1 MPYIL
6 GKLGRHKEAKAIIEY
21 MSAEAR
27 GIEPVLLAMA
37 HMGVG
42 DTDKALDAIDAGLNA
57 NPYLTGQYIRTQF
70 EFEVLKEHPRFREQ
84 LRKLEEMER
93 V

>member
-6 GKLGRHKEAKAIIEY
+6 GKLGRHKEAKAIIKS
-21 MSAEAR
+21 MTSRAEN
-27 GIEPVLLAMA
+27 IEPITFATA

-42 DTDKALDAIDAGLNA
+42 DTDKALDAIDAGLKV
-57 NPYLTGQYIRTQF
+57 NPYLTGQFIRTFF
-70 EFEVLKEHPRFREQ
+70 EFRELKEHPRFREQ